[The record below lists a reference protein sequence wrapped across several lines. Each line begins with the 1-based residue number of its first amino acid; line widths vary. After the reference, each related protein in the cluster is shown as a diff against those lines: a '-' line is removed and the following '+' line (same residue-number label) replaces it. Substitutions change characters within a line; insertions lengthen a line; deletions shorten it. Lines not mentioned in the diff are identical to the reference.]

1 MAEALA
7 AVGVAASL
15 AQLTD
20 ASIITCLC
28 LYAFFSN
35 LRNSQPDLHRHIL
48 VIKDVHDTIQL
59 IRKTV
64 SCQKL
69 TETEG
74 RALGD
79 QLNNIIQEL
88 SSLERATAGKDPTT
102 LRTRMTW
109 VLKSAETE
117 RALQRL
123 ENHKT
128 TLVLLLQTLNLG
140 QSERILYSKTSTQ
153 AHLQCLVEEQKRNGA
168 AMRSEI
174 GKGMEELGIRMG
186 SLDSTFSLYQQSLK
200 EGFSNMS
207 HEIQVSEE
215 HVGNMLRHELNRQ
228 LRPLVEEALTKSE
241 IQNAAALEQ
250 FRAVVDDATTRI
262 TRNISRQGDREKQLA
277 VLETDSTSNLDNS
290 AVPKQHS
297 LHSIIARPVAPKQST
312 NSLDM
317 CPTNLTHAFR
327 AWRSTIVATFS
338 HWGSIPHV
346 GTFRVEY
353 KTHTEPNRRFCTFKI
368 DFWPSINFLRRRS
381 FSLKYSSRP
390 DGQGYIALCPSL
402 VVRPII
408 SDYDP
413 IWDMIK
419 YDDVD
424 AVTSRFCECE
434 NGLFDQDD
442 HGRSLLMHAANWGSY
457 QVANFL
463 INHGANPTQTT
474 ACGKDCLTA
483 LLGQAVFQ
491 AVMPPPCACYDGS
504 IEPNFDL
511 FASAFHSFIAVGCDI
526 EDCEVTIFDFLLSPL
541 FCLVP
546 LNRYEE
552 NDEED
557 CSEESVWEPD
567 SELSDRDSSSESECE
582 ITDEEDQNDNDGLDD
597 TDHSCG
603 APPSKVDHERYLA
616 DIRRLAEF
624 LGRQGLD
631 LLHHTGSELTDV
643 LYESQRMG
651 LLVLQQCGLDG
662 NYTDPMME
670 TMKPIIYAALC
681 SLSYAASIT
690 NKMENLVR
698 IISTGADIYTVEW
711 ADDDWV
717 ERVEPDGVMSPTAY
731 AKAEGLVEEWEEAL
745 RRAGYDPR
753 EVFIEDERRRR
764 EFRLL
769 QGVKSSAVEMFPDSS
784 EISVRK
790 RRV

>member
-20 ASIITCLC
+20 ASIRTCLC

-102 LRTRMTW
+102 LRTRVTW

-128 TLVLLLQTLNLG
+128 TLVLLLQALNLG
-140 QSERILYSKTSTQ
+140 QSERILYSQTTTQ
-153 AHLQCLVEEQKRNGA
+153 THLQCLVEEQKRNGA
-168 AMRSEI
+168 AMRSQI
-174 GKGMEELGIRMG
+174 GRGMEELGIRMG
-186 SLDSTFSLYQQSLK
+186 SLDSTFGLYQQSLK

-215 HVGNMLRHELNRQ
+215 HVGNMLRHELQRQ

-241 IQNAAALEQ
+241 IQNAVALEQ
-250 FRAVVDDATTRI
+250 FRAVVDDAATQI
-262 TRNISRQGDREKQLA
+262 TRNISRQGAREKQLT
-277 VLETDSTSNLDNS
+277 VLETSSTSKFHDSTD
-290 AVPKQHS
+290 PTQHFQHS
-297 LHSIIARPVAPKQST
+297 TMARPVARKQ
-312 NSLDM
+312 M
-317 CPTNLTHAFR
+317 
-327 AWRSTIVATFS
+327 
-338 HWGSIPHV
+338 
-346 GTFRVEY
+346 
-353 KTHTEPNRRFCTFKI
+353 
-368 DFWPSINFLRRRS
+368 
-381 FSLKYSSRP
+381 
-390 DGQGYIALCPSL
+390 
-402 VVRPII
+402 
-408 SDYDP
+408 
-413 IWDMIK
+413 
-419 YDDVD
+419 
-424 AVTSRFCECE
+424 
-434 NGLFDQDD
+434 
-442 HGRSLLMHAANWGSY
+442 
-457 QVANFL
+457 
-463 INHGANPTQTT
+463 
-474 ACGKDCLTA
+474 
-483 LLGQAVFQ
+483 
-491 AVMPPPCACYDGS
+491 
-504 IEPNFDL
+504 
-511 FASAFHSFIAVGCDI
+511 
-526 EDCEVTIFDFLLSPL
+526 
-541 FCLVP
+541 P

-567 SELSDRDSSSESECE
+567 SELSDQDSSSEPECE
-582 ITDEEDQNDNDGLDD
+582 ITDEEDQNGNDGLDD
-597 TDHSCG
+597 TDHNCG

-690 NKMENLVR
+690 NEMENLVR

-753 EVFIEDERRRR
+753 EVFIEDERRRHVR
-764 EFRLL
+764 VIMVLL
-769 QGVKSSAVEMFPDSS
+769 DED
-784 EISVRK
+784 VRYITT
-790 RRV
+790 